1 MTVLCPK
8 CKKTVYIPDNKDFA
22 YCSCGELVIVI
33 PLDFKDLI
41 KEIVFD
47 SKELNAVYN

>member
-8 CKKTVYIPDNKDFA
+8 CKECIIVPDNKDYA
-22 YCSCGELVIVI
+22 YCCGEIIIVI